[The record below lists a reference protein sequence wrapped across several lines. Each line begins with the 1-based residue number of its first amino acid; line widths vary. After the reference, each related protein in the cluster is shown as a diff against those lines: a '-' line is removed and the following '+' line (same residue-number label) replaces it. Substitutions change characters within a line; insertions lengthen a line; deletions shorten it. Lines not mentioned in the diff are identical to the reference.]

1 MKRNY
6 HSLENAIKS
15 VMPRIKFNSAKNT
28 IHNCSSYMLSDDEIM
43 TSNYDEDI

>member
-15 VMPRIKFNSAKNT
+15 VMPRVVSNSAKNT
-28 IHNCSSYMLSDDEIM
+28 IHNCSPYMLSYDEIM
-43 TSNYDEDI
+43 ASNYDQDI